1 MILVDTSIW
10 VDHLRRSDA
19 QLAQQLK
26 EINVAIHP
34 FIIGELACG
43 NLQRRTEVI
52 TLLKVLPT
60 VTVATDE
67 EVLNFIEDAQLMAK
81 GVGLIDCHL
90 LASAKLDAI
99 PLWTRDKRLQIL
111 ANKLNIA
118 YQPGH

>member
-10 VDHLRRSDA
+10 VDHLRSSES

-26 EINVAIHP
+26 EARVAVHP

-43 NLQRRTEVI
+43 NLRQRTEVLA
-52 TLLKVLPT
+52 LLKALPI
-60 VTVATDE
+60 VTVASDE
-67 EVLNFIEDAQLMAK
+67 EVLDFIEDAQLMAK

-99 PLWTRDKRLQIL
+99 PLWTRDKRLVNM
-111 ANKLNIA
+111 ADKLNIA
-118 YQPGH
+118 YQPEH